1 MSKKPLV
8 SVKGTPKLPPRRE
21 KVREGG
27 EGREGKKKDTGR
39 ERGRVS
45 YLRLVTTSVNG
56 YFQQYHVSLG
66 QPLYSNWFI
75 SLIGL

>member
-27 EGREGKKKDTGR
+27 EGREGKKEEGR
-39 ERGRVS
+39 KGRC
-45 YLRLVTTSVNG
+45 
-56 YFQQYHVSLG
+56 
-66 QPLYSNWFI
+66 
-75 SLIGL
+75 

>member
-27 EGREGKKKDTGR
+27 EGREGKKRDTGR
-39 ERGRVS
+39 EREGE
-45 YLRLVTTSVNG
+45 
-56 YFQQYHVSLG
+56 SLT
-66 QPLYSNWFI
+66 
-75 SLIGL
+75 

>member
-27 EGREGKKKDTGR
+27 REWGGGRLFGVSSHEDTFPMIR
-39 ERGRVS
+39 AS
-45 YLRLVTTSVNG
+45 
-56 YFQQYHVSLG
+56 SL
-66 QPLYSNWFI
+66 
-75 SLIGL
+75 